1 MTTCYSDT
9 KTIYKTSILNSQSV
23 TSGTKL
29 CTHEHVEIHIYNPIF
44 VRTFKKDNH
53 TFLSSP
59 SQLTPL
65 PQSQTK
71 PNSNVKTRFYPSV
84 WTVFKDVG
92 NSQYGGLDRLDYCNS
107 VLIRSNK
114 NPQSTELQGSSQKQ
128 KLRAHQ
134 SSLGFPLLAPCPG
147 LHTRSITHQCIHGNT
162 PPYLRELITQ
172 RDTTNFLRSSFL
184 HIQSS

>member
-1 MTTCYSDT
+1 MELVDLLHLPKTFKRRKMSYSSVESETKAEISYYMTTCYSDT

-114 NPQSTELQGSSQKQ
+114 NPQSTELQGSS
-128 KLRAHQ
+128 
-134 SSLGFPLLAPCPG
+134 
-147 LHTRSITHQCIHGNT
+147 
-162 PPYLRELITQ
+162 
-172 RDTTNFLRSSFL
+172 
-184 HIQSS
+184 